1 MKKEKNKF
9 YKLYNLNWV
18 VKISIWTFFLAI
30 IFSLIAE
37 NVVQNFNIFF
47 AFITLILI
55 ITLGIIFDTIGI
67 AVAKAEEKPFHAMA
81 ARKIEEAKLA
91 IKLVRNAS
99 TVSNICNDVVGDISG
114 IISGAIGATL
124 VLKLIN
130 AYEGLNLVLI
140 TTLMTAFVAAFT
152 VGGKALGKAIALLYY
167 EKIVFKIAKI
177 LNVIEVT
184 FKIDIFPNKNKK
196 E

>member
-1 MKKEKNKF
+1 MKNQKSKF
-9 YKLYNLNWV
+9 FKLYNINWV
-18 VKISIWTFFLAI
+18 VKVSIWTFFLAI

-37 NVVQNFNIFF
+37 NVVQNLNIFF

-55 ITLGIIFDTIGI
+55 ISLGIVFDTIGI

-81 ARKIEEAKLA
+81 SRKIEEAKLA

-99 TVSNICNDVVGDISG
+99 MVSNLCNDVVGDISG

-124 VLKLIN
+124 VFKIVN
-130 AYEGLNLVLI
+130 TYDMANVVI
-140 TTLMTAFVAAFT
+140 VTTLMTAFVAALT
-152 VGGKALGKAIALLYY
+152 VGGKALGKAVALLYF
-167 EKIVFKIAKI
+167 EQIVFKIAKI

>member
-1 MKKEKNKF
+1 MRNQKNKF
-9 YKLYNLNWV
+9 YTVYNLNWV
-18 VKISIWTFFLAI
+18 IKVSIWTFFLAI

-37 NVVQNFNIFF
+37 NVVQNLNILF
-47 AFITLILI
+47 AFIILILI
-55 ITLGIIFDTIGI
+55 ISLGIVFDTIGI

-81 ARKIEEAKLA
+81 SRKIEEAKLA

-124 VLKLIN
+124 VFKIVN
-130 AYEGLNLVLI
+130 VYDMANVVI
-140 TTLMTAFVAAFT
+140 VTTLMTAFVAAFT
-152 VGGKALGKAIALLYY
+152 VGGKALGKAVALLYY

-177 LNVIEVT
+177 LNLVEVT